1 MKLTVVDYSEV
12 YFVTLHDGE
21 IPRKRDGKFVLLD
34 NANDRYV
41 IFSPR
46 GLSRYHANI
55 VDRFLGLRGIKGR
68 YNAKRDAFLP
78 ESQDWEIV
86 GGGHWTV
93 DEDEGTLRLYGFS
106 QAYGGVDL
114 RELGEHLRAA
124 GGIEGVQRVLAG

>member
-12 YFVTLHDGE
+12 YSVILQDEE

-34 NANDRYV
+34 DAHDRYV
-41 IFSPR
+41 VFSPR

-55 VDRFLGLRGIKGR
+55 VERFLGLRGIKGK
-68 YNAKRDAFLP
+68 YNVKKDVFLP
-78 ESQDWEIV
+78 ESQDWAIV

-93 DEDEGTLRLYGFS
+93 DEDEGTLRLYGHS

-114 RELGEHLRAA
+114 RELGECLRAA
-124 GGIEGVQRVLAG
+124 GGIVGVQRILAG

>member
-1 MKLTVVDYSEV
+1 MKVTVVDYSEV
-12 YFVTLHDGE
+12 YFVTLQDEE

-34 NANDRYV
+34 NAHDRYV

-55 VDRFLGLRGIKGR
+55 AERFLELKGVKGK
-68 YNAKRDAFLP
+68 YNAKKDVFLP

-93 DEDEGTLRLYGFS
+93 DEDEGTLRLYGYS

-114 RELGEHLRAA
+114 RELCECLQEA
-124 GGIEGVQRVLAG
+124 GGIEGVQRVLAD